1 MKKDLLEKSKRLTGK
16 KWIKAYNEADRLT
29 QIAMLSHALWVHKI
43 ASINYGYLSYLR
55 SHKYLE
61 YLRLLH
67 EVKAVKQATEI
78 ADRKA

>member
-43 ASINYGYLSYLR
+43 ASINYGYLSYLF
-55 SHKYLE
+55 SFKYLE
-61 YLRLLH
+61 YKELLDKVLKIKR
-67 EVKAVKQATEI
+67 ETE
-78 ADRKA
+78 